1 MGCTSIYQ
9 LFWGSLGTRVLT
21 HPHINSGTIH
31 HNCWSPFLGPMVEP
45 LGNLTNKRWTKGN
58 GFSRLS
64 YTWKRMV
71 TLQRWSNMS
80 NAQSRLVP
88 LSIAIYSYPWLSTT
102 LVNLP
107 KQGLPICPVK
117 KSQASLFCLFLGHF
131 EVAPARSIWPK
142 KLQRRADD
150 HRWRWHSQG
159 FGMV

>member
-1 MGCTSIYQ
+1 MNSPWSMPFEYQ
-9 LFWGSLGTRVLT
+9 FWDIPQLLVPKWVPWSTR
-21 HPHINSGTIH
+21 SGT
-31 HNCWSPFLGPMVEP
+31 WP
-45 LGNLTNKRWTKGN
+45 TKGGHTFSGSARKSPKKGN
-58 GFSRLS
+58 NFSRLS

-71 TLQRWSNMS
+71 TLQRWSNVS
-80 NAQSRLVP
+80 NSQSRLVP
-88 LSIAIYSYPWLSTT
+88 LSIAIYSYPWLSIT

-117 KSQASLFCLFLGHF
+117 KSQASLFCLFLGHIVCF
-131 EVAPARSIWPK
+131 EVVPARSIWPK